1 MAKEKYPVLD
11 PKRSSEVKTN
21 PYLKGSNSALD
32 GLCSFTHKPT
42 RSGRPIQK
50 MVLYWRKDIEAEA
63 TKRGWRGKGLKGG
76 KRPIEASGW
85 RGKGLQGGKRPIEAF
100 GGGGEAITP
109 KKARVK
115 VEPGFDVLPPAAGLG
130 GPSGQASMY
139 LGPLQVV
146 HAFPVQASG
155 AGAPGHHVSSQVVT
169 EEVVHSSTQ
178 VVYKEVVH
186 DKVMYASSQA
196 AHGAPVARV
205 VETPEYDKESD

>member
-1 MAKEKYPVLD
+1 LAKEKYPVLD
-11 PKRSSEVKTN
+11 PKRSSAVKAN

-76 KRPIEASGW
+76 KRPIEA
-85 RGKGLQGGKRPIEAF
+85 F

-139 LGPLQVV
+139 LGPSQVV
-146 HAFPVQASG
+146 HAFPVQAFG
-155 AGAPGHHVSSQVVT
+155 AGAPGHYFSSQVVT
-169 EEVVHSSTQ
+169 EEVVQFSTQ
-178 VVYKEVVH
+178 VVYEDSEMVHDQVVH
-186 DKVMYASSQA
+186 ASSQA

-205 VETPEYDKESD
+205 VETPEYDTESE